1 MQKNVRS
8 RTGWNSTVT
17 HRVHVCVTTLA
28 SGPTK
33 SITLLKL
40 PEALDCIPMTEL
52 GTLTGHVQRQS
63 FNKDVMT

>member
-17 HRVHVCVTTLA
+17 HGVHVCVTTLA

-33 SITLLKL
+33 IITLLKL
-40 PEALDCIPMTEL
+40 PEALDCIPVTEL
-52 GTLTGHVQRQS
+52 GALT
-63 FNKDVMT
+63 